1 MEAKKIEELVD
12 ARRGSWAV
20 SAVLAVVLMTV
31 LIFGGR
37 NVGAPLFWV
46 QTAAASF
53 RQGSNDLPFLHSRTG
68 HHDKLYAGLLVDG
81 FDEESCHS
89 RYQSATY
96 RRNPGRRPSPYL
108 ISQLRRHEALQ
119 RRCGPGTAAYSN
131 ALDQLKSGK
140 SAASPAECKY
150 LVSISYRGL
159 GNRILAAASA
169 FLYAVLTDRVLLIDP
184 SNDMDELFC
193 EPFPNTTWLL
203 PPGFPLAGYTN
214 FSVDTA
220 ERYGNMVKNKA
231 IRTDAAAGD
240 DGVPAAA
247 ASQLPAFAYVHL
259 NGDAT
264 AEDKSFFCGDAQS
277 LLRRF
282 QWLVM
287 RTDSYIVPGLFLV
300 PAFQDELDLMFP
312 ERDAVFHH
320 LGRYLFHPNNHV
332 WGLVTRY
339 YDTYLAAA
347 RQRVGIQVRV
357 FGGVPDSPE
366 LLEQI
371 TSCTQREGLLP
382 GVLAAGEP
390 ISPASRARSKA
401 VLVTSLR
408 SWYYEKMK
416 GMYWEQAT
424 ATGEVVS
431 VHQPSHE
438 EHQQSGDRSHDHRA
452 WAEIYLLSLTDV
464 LVTTGRS
471 TFGYVAQGLAGVRPW
486 VMYKPDNGSTVPDP
500 PCGRDVSMEPCFH
513 MPPGRDCRMQW
524 ADPSKDVP
532 YIQHCDDAVWGLK
545 LVGRNK

>member
-1 MEAKKIEELVD
+1 MEAKKIEELTD
-12 ARRGSWAV
+12 AKRGSWAV
-20 SAVLAVVLMTV
+20 SAVLAVVVMTV
-31 LIFGGR
+31 LILGGR
-37 NVGAPLFWV
+37 NVGAPLVWV

-68 HHDKLYAGLLVDG
+68 HLDRLYGGLLVDG
-81 FDEESCHS
+81 LDEESCHS

-108 ISQLRRHEALQ
+108 ISKLRRHEALQ
-119 RRCGPGTAAYSN
+119 RRCGPGTVAYIN
-131 ALDQLKSGK
+131 ALEQLKSTSK
-140 SAASPAECKY
+140 SAASPAAECKY
-150 LVSISYRGL
+150 LVSISYQGL
-159 GNRILAAASA
+159 GNRILASASA

-184 SNDMDELFC
+184 SNEMDDLFC
-193 EPFPNTTWLL
+193 EPFLNTTWLL
-203 PPGFPLAGYTN
+203 PPGFPLSGYTN

-220 ERYGNMVKNKA
+220 ESYGNMVKNKV
-231 IRTDAAAGD
+231 IRTDA
-240 DGVPAAA
+240 DGSVATA

-259 NGDAT
+259 NHDAT
-264 AEDKSFFCGDAQS
+264 VEDNTFFCGDAQS
-277 LLRRF
+277 VLRRV

-300 PAFQDELDLMFP
+300 PAFQDELDVMFP

-320 LGRYLFHPNNHV
+320 ISRYLFHPNNHV

-339 YDTYLAAA
+339 YDTYLATAQ
-347 RQRVGIQVRV
+347 QRVGIQVRV

-382 GVLAAGEP
+382 GVLAAAAEP
-390 ISPASRARSKA
+390 ISSAFRVRSKA
-401 VLVTSLR
+401 VLVTSLK

-416 GMYWEQAT
+416 GMYWEHAT

-438 EHQQSGDRSHDHRA
+438 EFQQSGARSHDHRA

-486 VMYKPDNGSTVPDP
+486 VMYKPDNSSTVPEP

-513 MPPGRDCRMQW
+513 MPPSHDCRMKW

-532 YIQHCDDAVWGLK
+532 YIQHCDDVAWGLK
-545 LVGRNK
+545 LVGRNT